1 MNITKDISPLTEFK
15 RDSARLIAQIKE
27 TGRPQILTVNGKPSV
42 VVMDAAAW
50 QEMQDQLDYAETVA
64 GIRKG
69 LTQARA
75 GNQNHVNNRVCRRP
89 SCETLARKNQSA
101 GGQNSIG
108 RDTLRP
114 RHKRRHLSGGP
125 SRFGPVHCCSNLN
138 RLPKRLLLNSS
149 KSRWS

>member
-15 RDSARLIAQIKE
+15 RDSARMIARIKE

-42 VVMDAAAW
+42 VVMDASAW

-75 GNQNHVNNRVCRRP
+75 G
-89 SCETLARKNQSA
+89 EGIEAARFFDEFA
-101 GGQNSIG
+101 
-108 RDTLRP
+108 R
-114 RHKRRHLSGGP
+114 
-125 SRFGPVHCCSNLN
+125 
-138 RLPKRLLLNSS
+138 
-149 KSRWS
+149 

>member
-50 QEMQDQLDYAETVA
+50 QEMQDKLDYAETVA

-69 LTQARA
+69 LTQARSGEGTEA
-75 GNQNHVNNRVCRRP
+75 RQFLEALTP
-89 SCETLARKNQSA
+89 SK
-101 GGQNSIG
+101 
-108 RDTLRP
+108 
-114 RHKRRHLSGGP
+114 
-125 SRFGPVHCCSNLN
+125 
-138 RLPKRLLLNSS
+138 
-149 KSRWS
+149 